1 MIFCTINEKWL
12 WFSSFSIT
20 HPVFL
25 HKKFDSK
32 KLAGSNCLN
41 PFVIQTW
48 CIFVRIMCLLLCMI
62 VYAVRNLPFWRK
74 TFYFD
79 FLRFFTKPFILP
91 KINSVATWYLI
102 GPLKTSIY
110 ISCIILSISCS
121 TMNEK
126 FNFKISDSSNG
137 RHPV

>member
-1 MIFCTINEKWL
+1 MVMILKFFHCPSCISPQKIWLQKNGWFKLLKSFCHTNL
-12 WFSSFSIT
+12 
-20 HPVFL
+20 VYMCQ
-25 HKKFDSK
+25 DNV
-32 KLAGSNCLN
+32 LA
-41 PFVIQTW
+41 TMHD
-48 CIFVRIMCLLLCMI
+48 CICR
-62 VYAVRNLPFWRK
+62 RNLHFWRT

-110 ISCIILSISCS
+110 ISCIILSISSS